1 MITGIRQNVTHIN
14 RSRQIAHVMAKH
26 GLGYYVDQMGIS
38 NLLPRL
44 RRKDLSTQMPKK
56 SLAVTYRIIF
66 EELGPTFIKLGQILS
81 TRPDIISKEYVE
93 EFSKLQD
100 SVAPISFDKI
110 KEVIEKELNAPI
122 DTVFTFLDEVPI
134 ASASI
139 GQVHRGILLDGN
151 EVAIKVQKPNIERI
165 INTDTEIMRNLA
177 KRSKNLFGQRSPYDP
192 EEIVEEFAKA
202 IKKELD
208 YNIETAN
215 AERFGREFYN
225 DPTVKIPK
233 IFKRFGTKRLLV
245 MEYIDGIK
253 ISDVL
258 HLEYTEKE
266 KAHLAEIGANA
277 VLKMIFEFGFFHA
290 DPHPANIFV
299 VDKNTIAFL
308 DFGIIGRINKNAKR
322 NLTSLLI
329 AIINKDAEKIGDIL
343 VHMMSATDVNKDEL
357 VYELEDLIDVYYN
370 RSLEEINMGEFLQDL
385 TLSVKRHG
393 MKMPKN
399 YALLGKTLIMIEGV
413 GRQLNPNFNSVQYTK
428 PYVKKIIMERMGP
441 KNIVKRWYE
450 MLSQTSG
457 MAVDIPK
464 KIDNIMTRLSKG
476 EFRVG
481 VESKSMEY
489 LTHSFER
496 SVNRLSFSIVIA
508 GMILSSSVLFMT
520 NIGPKIYNLPL
531 FGWIGFIISF
541 TLGIWLI
548 SGIVKTGKL

>member
-1 MITGIRQNVTHIN
+1 FR
-14 RSRQIAHVMAKH
+14 
-26 GLGYYVDQMGIS
+26 
-38 NLLPRL
+38 
-44 RRKDLSTQMPKK
+44 
-56 SLAVTYRIIF
+56 
-66 EELGPTFIKLGQILS
+66 
-81 TRPDIISKEYVE
+81 
-93 EFSKLQD
+93 
-100 SVAPISFDKI
+100 
-110 KEVIEKELNAPI
+110 
-122 DTVFTFLDEVPI
+122 
-134 ASASI
+134 
-139 GQVHRGILLDGN
+139 
-151 EVAIKVQKPNIERI
+151 
-165 INTDTEIMRNLA
+165 
-177 KRSKNLFGQRSPYDP
+177 
-192 EEIVEEFAKA
+192 
-202 IKKELD
+202 
-208 YNIETAN
+208 
-215 AERFGREFYN
+215 REFCN

-245 MEYIDGIK
+245 MEHIGGIK

-266 KAHLAEIGANA
+266 KAHLADIGANA

-322 NLTSLLI
+322 NLTNLLI

-413 GRQLNPNFNSVQYTK
+413 GRQLNPSFNSVQYTK

-450 MLSQTSG
+450 TLSQTSG
-457 MAVDIPK
+457 MAIDIPK
-464 KIDNIMTRLSKG
+464 KIDSIMTRLSKG
-476 EFRVG
+476 DFRVG

-520 NIGPKIYNLPL
+520 NIGPKIYDLPL
-531 FGWIGFIISF
+531 FGWVGFIISF

-548 SGIVKTGKL
+548 SGIVKAGKL